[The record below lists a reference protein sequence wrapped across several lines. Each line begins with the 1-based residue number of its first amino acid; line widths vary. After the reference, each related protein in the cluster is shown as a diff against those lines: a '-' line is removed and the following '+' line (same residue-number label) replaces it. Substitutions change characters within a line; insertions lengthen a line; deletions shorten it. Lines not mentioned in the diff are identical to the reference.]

1 MRKLTNYFF
10 VALAAVSMVFT
21 SCEDE
26 EALEPEISFF
36 SGDGLI
42 TGDATIKVGETA
54 SFSWQA
60 EKGDANLSEFT
71 IRLNN
76 EDVPGFPNSDIE
88 KDQYEDTWDTTL
100 YTAGEYTFT
109 FIVEDKDGLTASE
122 SITVTVE
129 DADLSLSS
137 YTAILMGGQ
146 SNSTYGSFLDADAG
160 KVYLSSAASGVQGDI
175 DIVYYYGST
184 NNATLAAPSDET
196 VNGTGSSS
204 FSLTASWTTQNETTF
219 NTNPGIT
226 ADDFDDMTTDASI
239 ADISTS
245 VTKVTSLAAD
255 DVVVFTTAEGK
266 KGALK
271 VVEVS
276 GEGSGTIEIQV
287 KIVE

>member
-1 MRKLTNYFF
+1 MRKLTNYFL

-21 SCEDE
+21 SCEE
-26 EALEPEISFF
+26 EDALDPTISFF

-42 TGDATIKVGETA
+42 TGDATIYVGETA
-54 SFSWQA
+54 SFKWQA
-60 EKGDANLSEFT
+60 EQGDANLTEFT

-76 EDVPGFPNSDIE
+76 EDVPGFPNTDID
-88 KDQYEDTWDTTL
+88 KDQYQDTWDTTL
-100 YTAGEYTFT
+100 YTAGTYTFT

-129 DADLSLSS
+129 DADLSLNSF
-137 YTAILMGGQ
+137 TAVLMGGQ
-146 SNSTYGSFLDADAG
+146 SNASTGSFLDADAG
-160 KVYLSSAASGVQGDI
+160 EVYLSSAASGVQEDI

-204 FSLTASWTTQNETTF
+204 FSLTADWTTQNETTF
-219 NTNPGIT
+219 NTNPGIS
-226 ADDFDDMTTDASI
+226 ADDFDAMTTDATI

-255 DVVVFTTAEGK
+255 DVVVFTTAAGK
-266 KGALK
+266 KGAFK
-271 VVEVS
+271 VLEVT
-276 GEGSGTIEIQV
+276 GEGAGTIEIDV